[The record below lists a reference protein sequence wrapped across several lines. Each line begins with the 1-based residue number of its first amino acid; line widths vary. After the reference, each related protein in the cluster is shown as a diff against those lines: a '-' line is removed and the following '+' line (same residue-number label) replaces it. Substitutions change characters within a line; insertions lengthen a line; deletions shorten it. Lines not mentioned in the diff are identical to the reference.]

1 MILQLFLHWLNM
13 GVSGSAGALLLILW
27 RQLSKGRI
35 PRRFFYI
42 LWGVVFLRL
51 CVPVSFSSVF
61 SVLGLF
67 ARPASVESE
76 GRFLVTMRYLD
87 EAELQALA
95 GGPASRP
102 MLTVLA
108 AVWLAG
114 ALALMLW
121 WLTAYWRAQRALRYA
136 VLCPLPEAG
145 RAARQLGLGKTP
157 RVFRSEQVDSP
168 ILLGLLRPRIIL
180 PAESDLSGEGLE
192 CVLAHEMV
200 HFRRH
205 DPLIKAAAFFIAA
218 FHWYNP
224 LVWWCFYL
232 LNEDVE
238 TSCDQAVLE
247 ARGFG
252 CKAPYA
258 RALAGCAAQSLR
270 FRMGYLAFA
279 RSRVADRVSG
289 ILRYRP
295 LPRWQLALFAAVTV
309 ALGLG
314 VSANPVLAEYYT
326 YTPAPVWVSGE
337 VKARAN
343 RFADAFLAGLAAGD
357 GAALAQSSSA
367 DGAYFAPL
375 YEGFAPLDAKR
386 EQTFYTGEGS
396 AVLYLALE
404 KEHPQFPGAQ
414 RLVLELES
422 SELMGGFYAERLQSY
437 ETCEAVHRVDEESEA
452 VMLCRKMIEY
462 GLVSGENTPENGEV
476 IAAFCADIARRRAG
490 TQGEWVEGAAV
501 ESVAAEFFAISDFE
515 NLRAG
520 GLYDPAQKAYRFDPG
535 LAARFEY
542 QILSLEETS
551 QGAVVTAEFY
561 ADPLQTRREK
571 TVQYTFTRVE

>member
-1 MILQLFLHWLNM
+1 MQLFLHWLNM
-13 GVSGSAGALLLILW
+13 GVSGSVGAMLLILW

-51 CVPVSFSSVF
+51 CVPASFSSAF

-67 ARPASVESE
+67 ARPAAVESG
-76 GRFLVTMRYLD
+76 GRLLVTMRYLD
-87 EAELQALA
+87 EAELQTLA
-95 GGPASRP
+95 GGPGSRP
-102 MLTVLA
+102 LLTVLA
-108 AVWLAG
+108 FVWLAG
-114 ALALMLW
+114 ALALMVW
-121 WLTAYWRAQRALRYA
+121 WLTACWRARRALRYA

-145 RAARQLGLGKTP
+145 RAARQLGLSRAP
-157 RVFRSEQVDSP
+157 RVFRSERVASP

-200 HFRRH
+200 HCRRH

-247 ARGFG
+247 ARGFD
-252 CKAPYA
+252 CKAHYA

-279 RSRVADRVSG
+279 RSRVAARVSG

-326 YTPAPVWVSGE
+326 CTPAPVRVSGDT
-337 VKARAN
+337 KTQAN
-343 RFADAFLAGLAAGD
+343 LFAKKFLEQLAAGD
-357 GAALAQSSSA
+357 GAALARSSSA

-375 YEGFAPLDAKR
+375 YADFAPMEAEP

-396 AVLYLALE
+396 AVLYLTLE
-404 KEHPQFPGAQ
+404 EPHPRFPGAR

-422 SELMGGFYAERLQSY
+422 SRLMGGFYAERLQSY
-437 ETCEAVHRVDEESEA
+437 ETYEAVHRVNGDSEA

-462 GLVSGENTPENGEV
+462 GLTDGRDTPENGEV

-490 TQGEWVEGAAV
+490 GTGEWVEGAAV
-501 ESVAAEFFAISDFE
+501 EAVAAEFFAIGDFT
-515 NLRAG
+515 NLRAS
-520 GLYDPAQKAYRFDPG
+520 GLYDPAQKAYRFAPG

-542 QILSLEETS
+542 QILRLEETA
-551 QGAVVTAEFY
+551 QGAVVTVEFY

>member
-13 GVSGSAGALLLILW
+13 GVSGSVGAVLLILW
-27 RQLSKGRI
+27 RQFSKGRI

-51 CVPVSFSSVF
+51 CVPVSFPSVF

-67 ARPASVESE
+67 ARPAPVESE

-95 GGPASRP
+95 GGPGSRP
-102 MLTVLA
+102 LLTVLA

-121 WLTAYWRAQRALRYA
+121 WLTAYWRARRALRYA

-295 LPRWQLALFAAVTV
+295 LPRWKLALFAACTL

-314 VSANPVLAEYYT
+314 VSANPVLAEYFS
-326 YTPAPVWVSGE
+326 YTPATVPVSSG
-337 VKARAN
+337 VQARAQT
-343 RFADAFLAGLAAGD
+343 FVQGFLADLAAGD
-357 GAALAQSSSA
+357 GAALAEKSSA

-375 YEGFAPLDAKR
+375 YAGMAPARL
-386 EQTFYTGEGS
+386 EQEAVFYTGQDS
-396 AVLYLALE
+396 AVFYLS
-404 KEHPQFPGAQ
+404 PPGGGE
-414 RLVLELES
+414 RLVLELAS
-422 SELMGGFYAERLQSY
+422 SELMGGFYAEALRSY
-437 ETCEAVHRVDEESEA
+437 ENYEAIHRVNEDNEA
-452 VMLCRKMIEY
+452 VMLCRRMIEY
-462 GLVSGENTPENGEV
+462 GLTSGENTPENGGR
-476 IAAFCADIARRRAG
+476 IAAFCTDIARRRAG
-490 TQGEWVEGAAV
+490 GEGEWLAAQDVEA
-501 ESVAAEFFAISDFE
+501 VAAEFFAIDDFTH
-515 NLRAG
+515 LRAG
-520 GLYDPAQKAYRFDPG
+520 GLYDPAQNAYRFDPG

-542 QILSLEETS
+542 QILGLEETS
-551 QGAVVTAEFY
+551 RGAVVTAEFY
-561 ADPLQTRREK
+561 ADPLQTQREK
-571 TVQYTFTRVE
+571 TVQYTFTRVN

>member
-1 MILQLFLHWLNM
+1 M
-13 GVSGSAGALLLILW
+13 SE
-27 RQLSKGRI
+27 RI
-35 PRRFFYI
+35 A
-42 LWGVVFLRL
+42 VFGDKE
-51 CVPVSFSSVF
+51 SVYGF
-61 SVLGLF
+61 AALGLDTYYF
-67 ARPASVESE
+67 QPDEDYVSAFRKLCQSQSYGIIYVTEAADTPCLFGLFRPVIY
-76 GRFLVTMRYLD
+76 VTP
-87 EAELQALA
+87 EVAANPSALA
-95 GGPASRP
+95 FA
-102 MLTVLA
+102 
-108 AVWLAG
+108 
-114 ALALMLW
+114 
-121 WLTAYWRAQRALRYA
+121 
-136 VLCPLPEAG
+136 
-145 RAARQLGLGKTP
+145 
-157 RVFRSEQVDSP
+157 
-168 ILLGLLRPRIIL
+168 
-180 PAESDLSGEGLE
+180 
-192 CVLAHEMV
+192 LAHEET
-200 HFRRH
+200 HYRH
-205 DPLIKAAAFFIAA
+205 GDHIWAALRCTALVL
-218 FHWYNP
+218 HWYNP

-515 NLRAG
+515 NLQAG
-520 GLYDPAQKAYRFDPG
+520 GLYDPAQNAYRFDPG